1 MERMAGKIMKLAA
14 GEARILVPATF
25 CLFLNSALGQRGG
38 S

>member
-1 MERMAGKIMKLAA
+1 MAGKIMKLAA

-25 CLFLNSALGQRGG
+25 CLFLNSALVPRDR